1 MWAPIISYYTCSG
14 ILCDFQA
21 AGEPNVSAAQEGLGS
36 TLWRQGALGPRPKL
50 VSAVLLVP
58 ERPEQAP
65 DLSRLQDPIIP
76 LFLSLCLNVVKSI
89 VLCAVFLKQEPILN
103 KRAN

>member
-1 MWAPIISYYTCSG
+1 MGQCELYTRQEPCIVNAQQMWAPIISYYTCSG

-50 VSAVLLVP
+50 VSAVL
-58 ERPEQAP
+58 
-65 DLSRLQDPIIP
+65 
-76 LFLSLCLNVVKSI
+76 FC
-89 VLCAVFLKQEPILN
+89 
-103 KRAN
+103 